1 MRHDVTPSPASLS
14 HEEMADAL
22 TAAARL
28 SGSELKRAATHLL
41 TFTGLPGRGDF
52 ARHTTLA
59 WAEVPGTGR
68 ALTAEVD
75 LTAVRDDQTLYLTGS
90 DEHLLNLALSYS
102 RGRPVHLRNGPA
114 ATLPGDRLPG
124 VAARHVPARARR
136 PPCWSAGA
144 RRSELTSWTSKAPA
158 RRGFSLALESP
169 PP

>member
-41 TFTGLPGRGDF
+41 TFSGLPGRGDF
-52 ARHTTLA
+52 ARHTTLT

-75 LTAVRDDQTLYLTGS
+75 LTAVREDETLHLTGS

-102 RGRPVHLRNGPA
+102 RGRPVHLDAYLNTFGHKTAQRVLEAHVIGMGMEGFL
-114 ATLPGDRLPG
+114 T
-124 VAARHVPARARR
+124 VAAG
-136 PPCWSAGA
+136 GA
-144 RRSELTSWTSKAPA
+144 ELDK
-158 RRGFSLALESP
+158 LNALHAELGIDGGAQ
-169 PP
+169 